1 MKKTLGVLGGMGP
14 MATVDFFQKVVE
26 LTKASADN
34 EHIRV
39 LIDNFPQLP
48 DRQSHIL
55 RGEASPAPQ
64 MIAAVKN
71 LMAQGAD
78 YIAMPCNT
86 AHFFADEI
94 EKATGCKFIHILK
107 VNALAAK
114 NRFGTQKKVGILATS
129 GVLQS
134 GIYADAFQEQGID
147 SIITTDAEQKVM
159 IDLIFGIK
167 GGVYP
172 PNANEFIDVLKA
184 MKARGADYFVLGCTE
199 LPLAVQY
206 FKLQEQFDFIDTTYE
221 LAKASVLACG
231 YELNEK

>member
-14 MATVDFFQKVVE
+14 MATADFFTKVVE
-26 LTKASADN
+26 LTKASSDN

-39 LIDNFPQLP
+39 LIDNYPQLP

-55 RGEASPAPQ
+55 HGKTSPAPQ
-64 MIAAVKN
+64 MIEAVKN
-71 LMAQGAD
+71 LMALGAD

-86 AHFFADEI
+86 AHYFADEI
-94 EKATGCKFIHILK
+94 EKATGCKLIHILK
-107 VNALAAK
+107 VNALAAR
-114 NRFGTQKKVGILATS
+114 NRFGTDKKVGILATS

-134 GIYADAFQEQGID
+134 GIYANAFKEQGID
-147 SIITTDAEQKVM
+147 SVTTTQEEQKVM

-167 GGVYP
+167 GGKYP
-172 PNANEFIDVLKA
+172 ETADGFVGILNA

-199 LPLAVQY
+199 LPLAVQH
-206 FKLQEQFDFIDTTYE
+206 FALQEQFDFIDTTYE

-231 YELNEK
+231 YELND